1 MVSASLKILS
11 VGKAVSIVVEDDGKL
26 LKLTLVPFHF
36 LEVIWPANIH
46 LEDFMIEFVFQ
57 SQRKAVRSLEIGSC
71 KLSNS
76 CHFVLNNY

>member
-57 SQRKAVRSLEIGSC
+57 SQRKAVQSLEIGSC

>member
-36 LEVIWPANIH
+36 LELVWTAYIH
-46 LEDFMIEFVFQ
+46 LEEFMIEFVFR
-57 SQRKAVRSLEIGSC
+57 SQRKAVQSLEIGSC
-71 KLSNS
+71 KLSDS
-76 CHFVLNNY
+76 CHFVVNN